1 MCKNRWDYL
10 ESSEDKDRHVAGLVE
25 MVRTAPGRSLIIVGH
40 SLLFR
45 QLMATYAA
53 PSVDPKFGVK
63 KLSNCS
69 VMAVD
74 FDFGYFASA
83 AAESTADSSGSNDAR
98 AFMRRG
104 NLPGLWNDD
113 VTSNSSEATSESPSQ
128 SEGAAAAEAAKSS
141 RPIDDGC
148 KPIRAAKLVFG
159 STFHA

>member
-1 MCKNRWDYL
+1 M
-10 ESSEDKDRHVAGLVE
+10 ESSEDKVRHVAGLIE

-45 QLMATYAA
+45 QMMATYAA
-53 PSVDPKFGVK
+53 PSVDPKFGLK
-63 KLSNCS
+63 KLSNCG

-83 AAESTADSSGSNDAR
+83 AAADSGADKQGNSSDAR
-98 AFMRRG
+98 ACLRRG
-104 NLPGLWNDD
+104 NLPGLWNED
-113 VTSNSSEATSESPSQ
+113 SSSSSPEATPEGPSQ
-128 SEGAAAAEAAKSS
+128 PEGAAAAEAAK
-141 RPIDDGC
+141 RAVDDGC